1 MISILVLFSV
11 GLITDILW
19 TKTVAQVTQQRPLHA
34 SIYALALNIVT
45 LGSAWAVIQTQSVP
59 NLLAFSVGGAFG
71 TALGVRKKK

>member
-1 MISILVLFSV
+1 MIPILFIV

-19 TKTVAQVTQQRPLHA
+19 TKTITQVTQQRPLRA

-45 LGSAWAVIQTQSVP
+45 LGSAWAIIQTNSVA